1 MDKIKN
7 RGQVMTPPTIVN
19 HMIDLLNLS
28 ETDIRNKF
36 FLDNSCGEG
45 VFIKALLQKGV
56 PPEHIYACDIDE
68 EIIQPIVNLLPKDNL
83 RIGSFFLQ
91 KDWINKFDYIIGNP
105 PYVRIHNI
113 EPEVKKQIQNF
124 DFCFGMYDLYYAF
137 YDYGLKCLN
146 KDGVLLYISPSGFI
160 KNASGIKI
168 RNYIEQ
174 NNILQYF
181 EDFSH
186 DQKFQGYST
195 YTCIIK
201 LGKGNNI
208 KIPWTN
214 NRKKIGLSFNSLQ
227 NGLATL
233 ADKIFI
239 SDSFDLEPECLRPI
253 IKASTGEKKWCIF
266 PPKTEEELKQ
276 YPKTYQY
283 LLSNKD
289 ILINRSIK
297 GNTQWFEFGRTQGL
311 KNINNEKIVISTTMS
326 NEGLKLYRVGSDW
339 LVYSGLYATAE
350 DLNKLEQE
358 LKSDELIDYLLENG
372 KPMRGGYVQINSTLL
387 KNY

>member
-1 MDKIKN
+1 MDRVKN
-7 RGQVMTPPTIVN
+7 RGQVMTPPSIIN
-19 HMIDLLNLS
+19 YMIDLLNLS
-28 ETDIRNKF
+28 DTDINNKL
-36 FLDNSCGEG
+36 FLDNSCGDG
-45 VFIKALLQKGV
+45 AFIKALLQKGV
-56 PPEHIYACDIDE
+56 PPKHIYACDIDE
-68 EIIQPIVNLLPKDNL
+68 EIIQSVIPLLPTENI

-91 KDWINKFDYIIGNP
+91 TDWVDKFDYIIGNP

-113 EPEVKKQIQNF
+113 EPEVKKQIQDF
-124 DFCFGMYDLYYAF
+124 EFCFGMYDLYYAF
-137 YDYGLKCLN
+137 YEYGLKCLN
-146 KDGVLLYISPSGFI
+146 KNGVLLYISPSGFI

-201 LGKGNNI
+201 LGMGDNI

-214 NRKKIGLSFNSLQ
+214 SREKIGLSFTSLQ

-239 SDSFDLEPECLRPI
+239 ADSFDLEPECLRPI
-253 IKASTGEKKWCIF
+253 IKASTGEQKWCIF

-283 LLSNKD
+283 LLNNKE
-289 ILINRSIK
+289 LLQNRSIK
-297 GNTQWFEFGRTQGL
+297 GKTLWFEFGRTQGL

-326 NEGLKLYRVGSDW
+326 SEGLKLYRVDSNW

-350 DLNKLEQE
+350 DLDKLEKE
-358 LKSDELIDYLLENG
+358 LKSNELVDYLLENG

>member
-1 MDKIKN
+1 MDRVKN
-7 RGQVMTPPTIVN
+7 RGQVMTPPLIIN
-19 HMIDLLNLS
+19 YMIDLLNLS
-28 ETDIRNKF
+28 DADINNKL
-36 FLDNSCGEG
+36 FLDNSCGDG
-45 VFIKALLQKGV
+45 AFIKALLQRGV
-56 PPEHIYACDIDE
+56 PPKHIYACDIDE
-68 EIIQPIVNLLPKDNL
+68 EIIQSVVNLLPTENI

-91 KDWINKFDYIIGNP
+91 TDWINKFDYIIGNP

-124 DFCFGMYDLYYAF
+124 EFCFGMYDLYYAF
-137 YDYGLKCLN
+137 YEYGLKCLN

-160 KNASGIKI
+160 RNASGIKI

-201 LGKGNNI
+201 LGIGDNI

-214 NRKKIGLSFNSLQ
+214 NREKIGLSFTSLQ

-239 SDSFDLEPECLRPI
+239 ADSFDLESECLRPI
-253 IKASTGEKKWCIF
+253 IKASTGEQKWCIF

-283 LLSNKD
+283 LLNNKE
-289 ILINRSIK
+289 LLQNRSIK
-297 GNTQWFEFGRTQGL
+297 GKTQWFEFGRTQGL

-326 NEGLKLYRVGSDW
+326 NEGLKLYRVDSNW

-350 DLNKLEQE
+350 DLDKLEEE
-358 LKSDELIDYLLENG
+358 LKSNELIEYLLENG
-372 KPMRGGYVQINSTLL
+372 KPMRGEYVQINSTLL